1 MENHRQPRTASS
13 RRITDDMRRAVSTS
27 AESDTA
33 ANASI
38 SANGRTSATRR
49 TRSHITAIDGL
60 RALAIIG
67 VVAYH
72 TRPSLLTGGFL
83 GVTVFF
89 VISGFLITRSLTA
102 QLART
107 GTLSYGTYLMK
118 RFRRLIPPVAVI
130 IALTALASY
139 LVAPSLFAKAQSDAL
154 PSMLFVS
161 NWVYIFRHVSYF
173 AAAGLPSP
181 LTHLWFL
188 SLLMQFYLLWPIVL
202 LALYRS
208 GLSRT
213 ARIAAVGALAILSA
227 VLMAVLFDPNAA
239 GSRVYY
245 GLDTRAAE
253 LLCGAV
259 LAMLLPSR
267 NPDAA
272 RRRKAHAAGRAAA
285 EPAAATSSDRPQ
297 RPGIGDIA
305 GLALLVA
312 MIVAFVVI
320 RSDSTFLYRGGYL
333 IAALLVALLLAVVMV
348 PGNLAGR
355 VLSAAPMRYLG
366 SRSFSLYLVHYPMLE
381 MMNPATR
388 TTDLAWWEW
397 IVQAIALLVAAEA
410 FYQLIEHVPAGAA
423 AVARAASAAGAIG
436 AAGTDAVHGLRDAGG
451 FAGMNRLV
459 VVRQAQAVARRAII
473 MLSAVAV
480 VLLCVLPLNWGA
492 IASARSAYL
501 RPVVAQTVKSDT
513 QKSQSAGTSK
523 SDGSGQSDS
532 GNGAT
537 DSSSDDS
544 SNADGGKD
552 SSGKLVPVAEKVP
565 KNLDT
570 TGWTYDASTGV
581 CTADPL
587 IISDSI
593 ELGARSVMDVVMPNA
608 VQDNEVSRPITAFPD
623 LYQQHVAAGEDKR
636 VVIAALGA
644 NSASV
649 DRPEILENVVASVQ
663 GKPLYFITVRSPMIS
678 QDWVNENLRSVAA
691 KHDNVGIMDWHGL
704 SEGHDEYFADDG
716 THLTQGEGL
725 GAEAYSRMI
734 VSALCGQ

>member
-1 MENHRQPRTASS
+1 MENPRQSRAASS

-27 AESDTA
+27 TDANTA

-38 SANGRTSATRR
+38 SANGRTSANRR

-72 TRPSLLTGGFL
+72 TRPSLLAGGFL

-89 VISGFLITRSLTA
+89 VISGFLITRSLAA

-130 IALTALASY
+130 IAVTALASY
-139 LVAPSLFAKAQSDAL
+139 LIAPSLFAKAQSDAL

-213 ARIAAVGALAILSA
+213 MRIAAVAALTVLSA
-227 VLMAVLFDPNAA
+227 VLMAVLFDPTAA

-253 LLCGAV
+253 LLCGAA
-259 LAMLLPSR
+259 LAMLIPSR
-267 NPDAA
+267 KPDTA
-272 RRRKAHAAGRAAA
+272 RRRRAHAVGPVAASA
-285 EPAAATSSDRPQ
+285 RSRHL
-297 RPGIGDIA
+297 GVGDLA
-305 GLALLVA
+305 GLTLLVA

-333 IAALLVALLLAVVMV
+333 IAALLTALLLALVMV

-397 IVQAIALLVAAEA
+397 IVQAIALLIAAEV
-410 FYQLIEHVPAGAA
+410 FYQLIEHVPAGVAA
-423 AVARAASAAGAIG
+423 AVRAASAAGA
-436 AAGTDAVHGLRDAGG
+436 DAVHGLRNAGG
-451 FAGMNRLV
+451 FAGADRAAAVRWAQSV
-459 VVRQAQAVARRAII
+459 VRRAIV

-480 VLLCVLPLNWGA
+480 ALLCVLPLNWGA
-492 IASARSAYL
+492 IASARAAYL
-501 RPVVAQTVKSDT
+501 RPVVAQTAKPKIPKT
-513 QKSQSAGTSK
+513 PSAGTSK
-523 SDGSGQSDS
+523 SETASGSDAGQSAADNGSGSADGSADDQS
-532 GNGAT
+532 
-537 DSSSDDS
+537 
-544 SNADGGKD
+544 KD

-570 TGWTYDASTGV
+570 TGWTYDATTGV

>member
-1 MENHRQPRTASS
+1 MEHPRPSRTASS
-13 RRITDDMRRAVSTS
+13 RRIGADTDRSERTATQR
-27 AESDTA
+27 TA
-33 ANASI
+33 AAG
-38 SANGRTSATRR
+38 ARADTSRAAVNEPVRN
-49 TRSHITAIDGL
+49 HITAIDGL

-72 TRPSLLTGGFL
+72 TRPSLLGGGFL

-107 GTLSYGTYLMK
+107 GTLSYGTYLVK
-118 RFRRLIPPVAVI
+118 RLKRLVPPVAVI
-130 IALTALASY
+130 IAFTALAGY

-188 SLLMQFYLLWPIVL
+188 SLLMQFYLLWPIIL

-213 ARIAAVGALAILSA
+213 ARIVAVGVLAAFSA
-227 VLMAVLFDPNAA
+227 VLMAVMFDPNAA

-272 RRRKAHAAGRAAA
+272 RHRRAHAAGPGTA
-285 EPAAATSSDRPQ
+285 SDRS
-297 RPGIGDIA
+297 RRFGVGDLV
-305 GLALLVA
+305 GLALLAA
-312 MIVAFVVI
+312 MIVAFVVV

-333 IAALLVALLLAVVMV
+333 IAALLTVLLLALAMV

-355 VLSAAPMRYLG
+355 VLSVAPMRYLG

-397 IVQAIALLVAAEA
+397 IVQAIALLVAAEL
-410 FYQLIEHVPAGAA
+410 FYRLIEHVPAGVV
-423 AVARAASAAGAIG
+423 AVARAAGAAGAAG
-436 AAGTDAVHGLRDAGG
+436 ADAVRGLGNVGG
-451 FAGMNRLV
+451 FAGANRSIV
-459 VVRQAQAVARRAII
+459 ARQAQSVARRAIV

-501 RPVVAQTVKSDT
+501 RPVVAQTAKPKT
-513 QKSQSAGTSK
+513 QKTQSSGTSK
-523 SDGSGQSDS
+523 SETTAEGSNAGQSDGDGSG
-532 GNGAT
+532 
-537 DSSSDDS
+537 SSDGS
-544 SNADGGKD
+544 ADDQSKD

-570 TGWTYDASTGV
+570 TGWTYDATTGV

-608 VQDNEVSRPITAFPD
+608 VQDNEVNRPITAFPD

-649 DRPEILENVVASVQ
+649 DRPETLENVVASVQ